1 MLQLCH
7 DYTLAD
13 VDRLT
18 RVAVFS
24 VGRLASDAR
33 DRYDAAWYA
42 ITEHLYTVEAPPG
55 PGDLI
60 WVGRTAIYDEIRD
73 YRHHHGFFKS
83 DYHNGPGS
91 SPAFW
96 RYWWPVTWA
105 VPSRENVIVERMALW
120 QILDVMHPV
129 RREAIIALATFD
141 TYDRAAMALGISYRA
156 FVIRLNHA
164 RADFRALWHEG
175 EAPSRMWGS
184 DQRKLRYAND
194 T

>member
-1 MLQLCH
+1 MLQLRH

-13 VDRLT
+13 MDRLT
-18 RVAVFS
+18 RVAVSS

-33 DRYDAAWYA
+33 DRYDTAWCA
-42 ITEHLYTVEAPPG
+42 IVEHLYSVEDPPV
-55 PGDLI
+55 PRDLI

-83 DYHNGPGS
+83 DWQCGPGS

-105 VPSRENVIVERMALW
+105 VPSRENVIVEQLALH
-120 QILDVMHPV
+120 QILAVMSPR
-129 RREAIIALATFD
+129 RREAIFALATFD
-141 TYDRAAMALGISYRA
+141 TYERAATALGISYRA
-156 FVIRLNHA
+156 FIIRLNHA

-184 DQRKLRYAND
+184 DQRKLRYAD
-194 T
+194 EP